1 MEFKALAEKIVKK
14 ALSLGADE
22 AEVYLENTSRLDLD
36 VRNGEVETVK
46 QAASKG
52 LGLRIF
58 KEQKLGFSYTSDFSP
73 ESLDD
78 FTKKTVQLSLVA
90 EPKPWNGLPD
100 LREGKL
106 KELDLYDPSIAE
118 IPNDKKIEMAKKVEK
133 LTLAYDKRITKSR
146 GGSFSNN
153 EREIILVNSKGVSHS
168 HKTTSVG
175 FGVGVIAGEG
185 NSMQSGFWR
194 SSKRHFK
201 DLDTIEFVAG
211 EAGKRTVEKLG
222 ARPVPTQKA
231 PVVFDHEVAGG
242 FWSGILMAMNGDSVY
257 KKTTFL
263 TDYLKKQIAPEFIM
277 IVDDPLIPRHT
288 SSTPVDGEG
297 NPTMKNVLIEKGIL
311 KMFLYDSLTARKAG
325 VKVNPIVARGG
336 GFRGGGYRALPTA
349 GALNMVVQNGSENRE
364 KIISGIKNGFY
375 VTGLRSRSGVSST
388 TGTFSSGASG
398 FWIEN
403 GEIAFPVDGV
413 TLGGNTL
420 DMLKN
425 IEVLANDLELR
436 GSRNCPSFK
445 VSEMTI
451 GGRRR
456 PNRK

>member
-1 MEFKALAEKIVKK
+1 MEYKALAEKIVKM
-14 ALSLGADE
+14 ALSLAADE

-36 VRNGEVETVK
+36 IRNGEVETVK

-90 EPKPWNGLPD
+90 EPKSWNGLPD
-100 LREGKL
+100 LRGGKL

-146 GGSFSNN
+146 GGSFSNS

-168 HKTTSVG
+168 HQTTSVG
-175 FGVGVIAGEG
+175 FSVGAIAGEG
-185 NSMQSGFWR
+185 NSMQSGSWR

-222 ARPVPTQKA
+222 ARPVSTQKA
-231 PVVFDHEVAGG
+231 PVVFDREVAGG
-242 FWSGILMAMNGDSVY
+242 FWSGILTAMDGDSVY

-263 TDYLKKQIAPEFIM
+263 TDYLGKQIAPEFIT

-311 KMFLYDSLTARKAG
+311 KMYLYDSLTARKAG
-325 VKVNPIVARGG
+325 VKVNPIVSRGG
-336 GFRGGGYRALPTA
+336 GFRGGGYNSLPSA
-349 GALNMVVQNGSENRE
+349 GALNMVVLNGSENRE
-364 KIISGIKNGFY
+364 KIISEIKNGFY

-420 DMLKN
+420 DMLMN

-436 GSRNCPSFK
+436 ESRNCPSFK
-445 VSEMTI
+445 VSEMTV
-451 GGRRR
+451 GGRRQSR
-456 PNRK
+456 A